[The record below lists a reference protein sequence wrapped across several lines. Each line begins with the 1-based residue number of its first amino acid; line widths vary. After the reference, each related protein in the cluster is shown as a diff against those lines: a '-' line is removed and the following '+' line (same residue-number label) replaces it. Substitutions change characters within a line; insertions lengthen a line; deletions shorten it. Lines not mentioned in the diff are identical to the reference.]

1 MDCKII
7 MLTLLMEIKK
17 KFLPQLET
25 LIYKFGKNKHT
36 LKILKLENKTKLL
49 TITKISNSMDRFKS
63 TLDTAEEKSNKLK
76 D

>member
-1 MDCKII
+1 

-25 LIYKFGKNKHT
+25 LIHKFGKNKHT